1 MPTNEEVLIRFN
13 AVDKISKTVKGIN
26 SSIQD
31 MGVTGAKSWN
41 QLNSAQQQ
49 ALINASS
56 NMGQMS
62 RGIAR
67 FKTTFSNMISPVRT
81 GFKNLREGI
90 TQSINNLRKL
100 HQTSENTAKGMG
112 VLKNALGM
120 TVGMLGYDLVN
131 SVMETTRASLNARYS
146 MNAFAS
152 RLNMSSSDVEKFQG
166 SLDSLQ
172 NTFSKIDMDVVGQ
185 QATDMAYRLGLPKES
200 LTDLTETTAIFMD
213 AMQRNGRSAEDSMMA
228 MSDAMDGQFVRLK
241 EIGIGQDELKKNG
254 WDGDI
259 ENKTALLKAMNK
271 SLKDQHYDDLAK
283 SVDTLDDAWKVLSIS
298 GSNLL
303 EKILLPLTPVIVKIV
318 EGITKFVDSLKN
330 IPSEA
335 IILGIGVAFGILA
348 FVIQTSLIPSILG
361 TVFAMGGL
369 VSEFIALSIFGAP
382 LWAIVLAIIGIGL
395 AIYEVGKY
403 FGWWSDFG
411 TMLDAIKSGVMR
423 LWDAFINS
431 PQVQGVLK
439 DIGGLLDWLGS
450 VLSSI
455 ISAVMD
461 FFNIPQQNS
470 KGWTDPIGDII
481 NIFKILGG
489 VCGDVVNWIK
499 KIPQAFM
506 NLLNI
511 LNIGSKVSEQV
522 GKNMLDGFA
531 KWLGQIPQKVRH
543 FFGKVAQII
552 VNIGASARSSA
563 LNLGMGIFNS
573 FKNGVGKITS
583 WFSTELGN
591 LPKAIGGAIS
601 GCANAIGNL
610 GSSMWDAFKSA
621 LGIASPSMIYKRIM
635 WDLEDMPN
643 MIDKNRGGI
652 VNSINT
658 LGTSMITGYNQGLSS
673 SKINGLSSYGVS
685 STGAY
690 GGVSN
695 TNNTATNIIINE
707 GAIQLDAR
715 NLTTKESKA
724 IMINAL
730 EGLDS
735 IESVIPNGE

>member
-1 MPTNEEVLIRFN
+1 MATNEEVLIRFN

-26 SSIQD
+26 SSLQD
-31 MGVTGAKSWN
+31 MGVNGAKSWN
-41 QLNSAQQQ
+41 QLNYAQQQ
-49 ALINASS
+49 ALINASTGMNKS
-56 NMGQMS
+56 S
-62 RGIAR
+62 RMIAR
-67 FKTTFSNMISPVRT
+67 FKTTLSNITNTARNSFRSLKDGISQT
-81 GFKNLREGI
+81 
-90 TQSINNLRKL
+90 INNMRKL
-100 HQTSENTAKGMG
+100 NQTSENSAKTMG
-112 VLKNALGM
+112 VLKNAVSM

-152 RLNMSSSDVEKFQG
+152 RLNMSKSDVEKFQG

-172 NTFSKIDMDVVGQ
+172 GTFSKIDMDVVGQ

-228 MSDAMDGQFVRLK
+228 MADAMDGQFVRLK
-241 EIGIGQDELKKNG
+241 EIGIGQDELKNNG

-259 ENKTALLKAMNK
+259 ENKTGLLQAMNK

-283 SVDTLDDAWKVLSIS
+283 SVDTLDDAWKVLSVT

-303 EKILLPLTPVIVKIV
+303 EQILLPITPTIVKIV

-335 IILGIGVAFGILA
+335 IILGLGGAFAILSY
-348 FVIQTSLIPSILG
+348 VIMTSVIPSIIG
-361 TVFAMGGL
+361 ATYAMGGL
-369 VSEFIALSIFGAP
+369 LIEFVGLSVLGAP
-382 LWAIVLAIIGIGL
+382 LWAIVAVVTAIGL

-431 PQVQGVLK
+431 PQVQGTLK
-439 DIGGLLDWLGS
+439 DIGGLINWLGS
-450 VLSSI
+450 VLSNI
-455 ISAVMD
+455 WGMVLD
-461 FFNIPQQNS
+461 FFNIPQENG
-470 KGWTDPIGDII
+470 KGWTDPVKDII
-481 NIFKILGG
+481 NFFKILGG
-489 VCGDVVNWIK
+489 VCGDVVNAIKRIPQAVMNFVNLLSNLPQIVSQFAQNMFNGFVRWIK
-499 KIPQAFM
+499 QIPQRVRQFFGKIPQM
-506 NLLNI
+506 
-511 LNIGSKVSEQV
+511 
-522 GKNMLDGFA
+522 MLS
-531 KWLGQIPQKVRH
+531 
-543 FFGKVAQII
+543 
-552 VNIGASARSSA
+552 IGATAISSA
-563 LNLGMGIFNS
+563 LNLGSSIFNS
-573 FKNGVGKITS
+573 FKRGVGKITS

-601 GCANAIGNL
+601 GCASAIGNL
-610 GSSMWDAFKSA
+610 GSSMWNSFKSA

-635 WDLEDMPN
+635 WDLEDMPG

-652 VNSINT
+652 VNSINN

-673 SKINGLSSYGVS
+673 SKINGLSSYSIG

-690 GGVSN
+690 GEVSN
-695 TNNTATNIIINE
+695 TNNTATNIIIQE

-730 EGLDS
+730 EGLES
-735 IESVIPNGE
+735 IESVNTTM